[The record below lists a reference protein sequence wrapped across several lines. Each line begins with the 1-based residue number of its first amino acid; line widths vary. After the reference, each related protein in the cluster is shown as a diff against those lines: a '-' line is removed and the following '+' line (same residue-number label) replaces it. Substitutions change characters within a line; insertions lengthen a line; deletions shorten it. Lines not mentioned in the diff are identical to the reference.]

1 MFWFLFGYLL
11 IGFIYM
17 VMYIIYMPINT
28 ETPPREEWH
37 AISVKAALEKTGSS
51 LKGLSRPEAKSRLDR
66 FGYNELKQEKGVS
79 RLAIFLSQ
87 FKSFL
92 VIILIAATIFS
103 AIIGEIVDALA
114 ILIIIILNSI
124 FGYVQEYK
132 AEKTIEALKR
142 MTKPETTVIRDGKT
156 LTVPSRELVPGDIVV
171 LEQGSRIN
179 ADMRLLETTDL
190 KIDESAITGES
201 VPVGKN
207 ASALDEKVQLADKSN
222 MAWTGT
228 MVAYGRGKGLVI
240 GTGMETEIGR
250 IAHIVKEEGEDPTP
264 LQKKLNVFGKNLGLI
279 ILAISILVIIIGV
292 VREGPLAGMPLTQ
305 ELVVTMIITG
315 IALAVA
321 AIPEG
326 LPAVV
331 TITLALGLQRLAK
344 NNALMRKL
352 PAVETLGSTTVICSD
367 KTGTL
372 TKNEMTVKNIW
383 MPAGHDG
390 HKGIKGRHIA
400 VEGEGY
406 EPIGNFEE
414 IISRPGA
421 HKGERIEPKKDG
433 SLELLLKVG
442 ALCNNAELAKTHSE
456 ENGKNEGGM
465 NRTERP
471 YTEEWNIS
479 GDPTEGALVVAA
491 AKAGMT
497 VDMLNDKHARIK
509 EIPFSSE
516 RAMMTTINKSES
528 GKSIVC
534 VKGAPEVILGKCTHV
549 LQSGRSKPMSPGSR
563 KGILEANHDM
573 TSRALRVLAVAYKET
588 GSNVAKMSD
597 KELDGL
603 EKGLTFIGLAGMI
616 DPPRDQVRQDIET
629 TKKAGIRV
637 VMITGDHQN
646 TAVAIAKDIGMMH
659 AIDSKHPEHVRS
671 LTGRELDGMPED
683 RLVSIVDSVSVFAR
697 VSPEHKLKIISAL
710 HKKGHIVA
718 MTGDGVNDAPALKGA
733 DIGIAMGIKGTDVA
747 KEASDMVLRD
757 DNFSSIVA
765 AVKGGRGIYDN
776 ITKFIQYLLSS
787 NLGEVLIVFIAMLI
801 GFTDPVTGAI
811 ILPLAAI
818 QLLWINLLTDGLPA
832 LALGVDPPSPG
843 IMERMPRDPKEKILN
858 KAMLTDITIVGI
870 IIAIGTLMLFWL
882 NLPNGGALAATV
894 AFTTVVMFEMVRV
907 QSVRMKFKIGLLS
920 NKKLIVAM
928 AVSIGLQIMI
938 IYTPVFQPI
947 FNTVALGLAEW
958 AQIIAVSIT
967 VMVIMFVKEK
977 MFRTGN

>member
-1 MFWFLFGYLL
+1 
-11 IGFIYM
+11 
-17 VMYIIYMPINT
+17 MPNNA
-28 ETPPREEWH
+28 EKPSVGEWH
-37 AISVKAALEKTGSS
+37 AISASDALEKTQSS
-51 LKGLSRPEAKSRLDR
+51 PKGLTITEAKTRLASY
-66 FGYNELKQEKGVS
+66 GYNELKQEKEVS

-92 VIILIAATIFS
+92 VVILIVATVFS
-103 AIIGEIVDALA
+103 AMIGEIIDALA
-114 ILIIIILNSI
+114 ILVIIILNSI

-156 LTVPSRELVPGDIVV
+156 MTVQSRELVPGDVVV

-179 ADMRLLETTDL
+179 ADIRLLETTNL

-207 ASALDEKVQLADKSN
+207 TSTLDEKVQLADKSN
-222 MAWTGT
+222 MAWAGT
-228 MVAYGRGKGLVI
+228 LVAYGRGKGLVI
-240 GTGMETEIGR
+240 GTGMDTEIGR
-250 IAHIVKEEGEDPTP
+250 IAHIVKEEGEEPTP

-279 ILAISILVIIIGV
+279 ILAISILVIIIGI

-305 ELVVTMIITG
+305 ELIVTMIITG

-383 MPAGHDG
+383 MPGKAAHGSN
-390 HKGIKGRHIA
+390 GRHIM

-414 IISRPGA
+414 IIERSGKRRGA
-421 HKGERIEPKKDG
+421 EIDPKKDVA
-433 SLELLLKVG
+433 LEMLLKVG
-442 ALCNNAELAKTHSE
+442 ALCNNAKLAKTHKIE
-456 ENGKNEGGM
+456 ENDNDKGAPNG
-465 NRTERP
+465 RERP
-471 YTEEWNIS
+471 YLEEWSIA

-497 VDMLNDKHARIK
+497 VDMLNSKHSRIK

-516 RAMMTTINKSES
+516 KAMMTTINKSEP
-528 GKSIVC
+528 GRSIVC
-534 VKGAPEVILGKCTHV
+534 VKGAPEVIIGKCDHAMV
-549 LQSGRSKPMSPGSR
+549 SGRPKPMSPNMR
-563 KGILEANHDM
+563 KHILEANHEM
-573 TSRALRVLAVAYKET
+573 TSRALRVLAIAYKQT
-588 GSNVAKMSD
+588 GSNASRLSE
-597 KELDGL
+597 KELERMEHGL
-603 EKGLTFIGLAGMI
+603 AFIGLVGMI
-616 DPPRDQVRQDIET
+616 DPPREQVKQDIET
-629 TKKAGIRV
+629 AKRAGIRV

-646 TAVAIAKDIGMMH
+646 TAMAIAKDIGMVH
-659 AIDSKHPEHVRS
+659 SIDSEHPDHIRS
-671 LTGRELDGMPED
+671 LTGKELDEMPED
-683 RLVSIVDSVSVFAR
+683 KLVSIVDRVSVFAR

-765 AVKGGRGIYDN
+765 AVRGGRGIYDN

-787 NLGEVLIVFIAMLI
+787 NLGEVLVVFIAMLI
-801 GFTDPVTGAI
+801 GFTDPATGAI

-843 IMERMPRDPKEKILN
+843 IMERRPRDPKEKILN
-858 KAMLTDITIVGI
+858 RTMLTDIAIVGI
-870 IIAIGTLMLFWL
+870 IIAVGTLLLFWL
-882 NLPNGGALAATV
+882 NLPYGGALAATV
-894 AFTTVVMFEMVRV
+894 AFTTVVIFEMVRV
-907 QSVRMKFKIGLLS
+907 QSVRMKFGIGLLS
-920 NKKLIVAM
+920 NKKLLIAM
-928 AVSIGLQIMI
+928 AVSIGLQLMI

-958 AQIIAVSIT
+958 GQIIVVSIS
-967 VMVIMFVKEK
+967 VMIIMFIKERLMK
-977 MFRTGN
+977 PKL